1 MDTYQFIYTYINIV
15 NVICKLKIQTTDSSK
30 NHNQNQNKINNDIIS
45 TLVKAS
51 YKQKVNE
58 DNCSISITD
67 LRQNDIDILKILSEN
82 EDENTIATF
91 SFNGLKIKLDIH
103 QEILSRSL
111 KRLKEL
117 GLIYKTKLGY
127 KTTENGK
134 IIFSKLKRMSNEKRS
149 NPKYTQIMQ
158 VSVPFRLPNQQIVQN
173 LSGKWFNSLRWIGMI
188 QNVTG
193 YQLKWIDIEDFIE
206 IVLYLSNNNIIIETN
221 DNPVNISKA
230 FGYSTSIIESI
241 GNVIIENNS
250 IIYPINNN
258 KDFDRI
264 TN

>member
-1 MDTYQFIYTYINIV
+1 M
-15 NVICKLKIQTTDSSK
+15 ICKLKIQTADPPK
-30 NHNQNQNKINNDIIS
+30 NQNQNNINNDITSI
-45 TLVKAS
+45 LLGAS
-51 YKQKVNE
+51 DKQKVNE
-58 DNCSISITD
+58 DYSISITD
-67 LRQNDIDILKILSEN
+67 LRQSDIDILKILSEN

-91 SFNGLKIKLDIH
+91 SFNGLKIKLNLH

-127 KTTENGK
+127 KSTKNGK
-134 IIFSKLKRMSNEKRS
+134 IIISKLKRISKEKRS
-149 NPKYTQIMQ
+149 NLKYTQIMQ

-173 LSGKWFNSLRWIGMI
+173 LSGKWFSNLRWIGMI

-193 YQLKWIDIEDFIE
+193 YQLKWKDIEDFIE

-221 DNPVNISKA
+221 DNPVNISKV

-241 GNVIIENNS
+241 GNVIMENNS
-250 IIYPINNN
+250 IIYSINNN

>member
-1 MDTYQFIYTYINIV
+1 M
-15 NVICKLKIQTTDSSK
+15 ICKLKIQTTDISK
-30 NHNQNQNKINNDIIS
+30 NQNQNNINNDITSI
-45 TLVKAS
+45 LVGAS
-51 YKQKVNE
+51 DKQKVNE
-58 DNCSISITD
+58 DYSISITD
-67 LRQNDIDILKILSEN
+67 LRQSDIDILKILSEN

-91 SFNGLKIKLDIH
+91 SFNGLKIKLNLH

-127 KTTENGK
+127 KSTKNGK
-134 IIFSKLKRMSNEKRS
+134 IIISKLKRISKEKRS
-149 NPKYTQIMQ
+149 NLKYTQIMQ

-173 LSGKWFNSLRWIGMI
+173 LSGKWFSNLRWIGMI

-193 YQLKWIDIEDFIE
+193 YQLKWKDIEDFIE

-250 IIYPINNN
+250 IIYSINNN